1 MYTSCEHGSWKHK
14 EPNFGP
20 LAEGEEW
27 TSCQFYEVITTLYKK
42 LYYLSGRSCA
52 EVSTRR
58 TFFLALWELFRL
70 FPSKHWNGLD
80 KLHDFCI
87 RYICN
92 SHHDINNTMA
102 LFWPPHWHA
111 CQAAGAEK
119 TAPEVKRLQRHRRAF
134 QVQLWFLQN
143 NPDRGHAADMKLE
156 WICLAKCDNCQ
167 AKDRRSG
174 SCLMQQ
180 LLFQRLRKKSL
191 VEVL

>member
-1 MYTSCEHGSWKHK
+1 MGTENTKGE
-14 EPNFGP
+14 EPNFGA

-27 TSCQFYEVITTLYKK
+27 TSCQFYEVIITLYKK
-42 LYYLSGRSCA
+42 LYYVSGRSYT

-58 TFFLALWELFRL
+58 TFSLALWEVFRL
-70 FPSKHWNGLD
+70 FPSKHWNGLE

-92 SHHDINNTMA
+92 SDHDINNTMA
-102 LFWPPHWHA
+102 LSWPPHWLA

-119 TAPEVKRLQRHRRAF
+119 IVPEVKRLERYQRAF
-134 QVQLWFLQN
+134 QVQN
-143 NPDRGHAADMKLE
+143 NPDRGCAADMKPE
-156 WICLAKCDNCQ
+156 WICFAIWQ
-167 AKDRRSG
+167 FSGYKDQRSG

-180 LLFQRLRKKSL
+180 LLFQRPRKKSL